1 MTEPDV
7 VVRVARAEDRDG
19 YIAVFEAVAAERRWI
34 ATEPPVDHERVDR
47 AIAEALERDDR
58 LRMVAD
64 VDGTVVGMLGAEE
77 NAGIVSFGMAVAAA
91 WRGRGVGSRL
101 LEACLA
107 WARERGAHKVTLQV
121 WPHNSEAIGLYERY
135 GFEVEG
141 RLRAHYRR
149 QGGELWDA
157 LLMGLE
163 LRARS

>member
-1 MTEPDV
+1 MTDPDV
-7 VVRVARAEDRDG
+7 VVREARPEDRDA
-19 YIAVFEAVAAERRWI
+19 YVAVFEKVAAERRWI
-34 ATEPPVDHERVDR
+34 GTEPPVDHERVDR
-47 AIAEALERDDR
+47 AIAEARERDDR

-91 WRGRGVGSRL
+91 WRRRGVGSRL

-121 WPHNSEAIGLYERY
+121 WPHNTAAIGLYERY

-149 QGGELWDA
+149 QSGELWDA
-157 LLMGLE
+157 LLMGLQ